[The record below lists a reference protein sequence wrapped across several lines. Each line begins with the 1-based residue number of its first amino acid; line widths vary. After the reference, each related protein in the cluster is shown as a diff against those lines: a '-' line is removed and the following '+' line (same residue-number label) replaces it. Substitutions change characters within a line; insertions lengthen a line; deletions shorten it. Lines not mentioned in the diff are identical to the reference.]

1 MFLLAALVTIALP
14 LRIQWENEQWQD
26 WERRDAGRRSRGGDR
41 WPDFAKEREQEE
53 LRRAA
58 ANAAGNEAT
67 RVPLEAPCAL
77 TLDLFAPR
85 LPPMRVALYGGSF
98 NPPGEH
104 HRQTVRA
111 LAQHVD
117 RVVVVPCGPRPDK
130 PVTHDVPAIH
140 RATMVDMTFRRE
152 PKASVELLDLET
164 GRFTPHCELV
174 RRFAADGA
182 GGHDVSLVV
191 EAAWLRG
198 GAAGQ
203 SQIQT
208 AWKEGGP
215 LWRDRHFLVVRR
227 AGEDLAS
234 TDLPPRCR
242 VIDLPW
248 EGPPN
253 IRDKVFHHQP
263 IDGLVTPEVAA
274 YIERHRL
281 YRGGT
286 PQSMQLR
293 LDDVRAVV
301 FADPRSAEAQTLA
314 EAYCRFEHDDPNV
327 VLVIGGDGT
336 MLHAIREH
344 WRLRLPFYGIN
355 TGHLG
360 FLLNDQP
367 IRSSAQGEGPQFAR
381 TDLVVAH
388 MPLLYVETQDV
399 AGQRRTALA
408 FNDAWVERETGQTA
422 WIEVKVNGEV
432 RLPKLVA
439 DGALVATAAGSTAYA
454 HAMGATP
461 VPLGSPVL
469 TLVGSNVLRPHQWR
483 PAVLPLTAEIELRS
497 LDPVKRPLHGYIDG
511 VSQGLVGSL
520 HARVSHIA
528 AAELLFHPQ
537 HDPAVKLAR
546 IQFPSPMD
554 RE

>member
-1 MFLLAALVTIALP
+1 M
-14 LRIQWENEQWQD
+14 
-26 WERRDAGRRSRGGDR
+26 
-41 WPDFAKEREQEE
+41 
-53 LRRAA
+53 
-58 ANAAGNEAT
+58 
-67 RVPLEAPCAL
+67 
-77 TLDLFAPR
+77 R
-85 LPPMRVALYGGSF
+85 LALYGGSF

-104 HRQTVRA
+104 HRLTARA
-111 LAQHVD
+111 LAEHVD
-117 RVVVVPCGPRPDK
+117 QVVVIPSGPRPDK
-130 PVTHDVPAIH
+130 PVMRDVPAIH

-152 PKASVELLDLET
+152 PKTRVELWDLET
-164 GRFTPHCELV
+164 ARFTPHCELAQ
-174 RRFAADGA
+174 RFAADGA
-182 GGHDVSLVV
+182 GNHDVWLVV
-191 EAAWLRG
+191 EAGWLRG

-208 AWKEGGP
+208 AWQDGVR
-215 LWRDRHFLVVRR
+215 LWREGRFLALRR
-227 AGEDLAS
+227 AGEELPTS
-234 TDLPPRCR
+234 DLPPRCR
-242 VIDLPW
+242 VIELPFVA
-248 EGPPN
+248 PPN

-281 YRGGT
+281 YRGGPT
-286 PQSMQLR
+286 AQSMQLR
-293 LDDVRAVV
+293 LDEARVLV
-301 FADPRSAEAQTLA
+301 FGDPRSNEAQSLA
-314 EAYCRFEHDDPNV
+314 ETYRRWQHDDPNV

-355 TGHLG
+355 TGHMG
-360 FLLNDQP
+360 FLLNDRP
-367 IRSSAQGEGPQFAR
+367 TCHSERSEESRAAEALRSAQGDSGHSERSEESGEAPDFAH

-388 MPLLYVETQDV
+388 MPLLYVETEDI

-432 RLPKLVA
+432 RLPKLVS

-483 PAVLPLTAEIELRS
+483 PAVLPLSAEIELRS
-497 LDPVKRPLHGYIDG
+497 LDPAKRPLHGYIDG
-511 VSQGLVGSL
+511 VSQGLVRWL
-520 HARVSHIA
+520 RARVSHIA

-546 IQFPSPMD
+546 IQFPSPEARD
-554 RE
+554 